1 MRRRAA
7 DIALKHRHLRGC
19 YLLDLFLRWK
29 HTKEWSNKKA
39 EYNKKK
45 KKGSSLLGFDFR
57 GDGGG
62 CVCVCVWGA
71 PEWLFDSCLF
81 LRKRGALIY
90 LFLWQIVDM
99 QSAFALFA
107 LRTENS
113 LSPLCYSL
121 FERRRDVAR
130 KVNKHFP
137 SLMHRL
143 PLQVMS
149 NADAF
154 PPSRTIPWMKD
165 NKWVNAT
172 KCAPHPPSWGCLRI
186 NCLSWLSGFK
196 ANLPW

>member
-45 KKGSSLLGFDFR
+45 KKRILFAGIWFPGGWR
-57 GDGGG
+57 G
-62 CVCVCVWGA
+62 VCVCVWGA

-137 SLMHRL
+137 SLMHGL

-149 NADAF
+149 KRRRISPF
-154 PPSRTIPWMKD
+154 ED
-165 NKWVNAT
+165 NTMNE
-172 KCAPHPPSWGCLRI
+172 R
-186 NCLSWLSGFK
+186 
-196 ANLPW
+196 